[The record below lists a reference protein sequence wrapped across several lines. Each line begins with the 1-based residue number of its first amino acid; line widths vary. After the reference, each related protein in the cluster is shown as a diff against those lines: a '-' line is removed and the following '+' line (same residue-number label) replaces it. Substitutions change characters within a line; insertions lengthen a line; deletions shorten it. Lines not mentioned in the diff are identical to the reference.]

1 MSIFFVDDEEELEQ
15 DKPSS
20 TSSSKETDTFFKKV
34 SEDEVLENLKNRVN
48 RQRKIKT
55 SVFSS
60 LDKEI
65 LQNLSDYISSRQM
78 SYRVALDKLKKLYPD
93 NQSLQ
98 TKRHES
104 LRYFLIKH
112 GFINNEKALKTIHK
126 SISNSEYA
134 KNKRKR
140 IIEDVINELIENH
153 LDKIIEHPIF
163 IEKIKEKF
171 NL

>member
-1 MSIFFVDDEEELEQ
+1 MSIFFIDDDELEQ

-20 TSSSKETDTFFKKV
+20 TSITKKNDTFFKKV
-34 SEDEVLENLKNRVN
+34 TEDEVLENLKNRVN
-48 RQRKIKT
+48 RKRKIKT
-55 SVFSS
+55 SVFST

-93 NQSLQ
+93 NESLQ

-112 GFINNEKALKTIHK
+112 GFVNNEKALKTINK

-153 LDKIIEHPIF
+153 LDRIIEHPLF

-171 NL
+171 DL